1 MSVQLLTEHHL
12 RFLSQKRG
20 CTGSSESTLVKM
32 PHCWKL
38 RVTALIISSS
48 EGCDFSFTD
57 HTVPFNDFAYHS
69 MRFFIHF
76 SEYMRREYYRES
88 DFPMMNE
95 LLSVLER
102 FPVTTPTMYTPEQA
116 ATMSAKEIYGHI
128 FNDTMYWVLYKSMD
142 GNILK
147 NI

>member
-1 MSVQLLTEHHL
+1 
-12 RFLSQKRG
+12 
-20 CTGSSESTLVKM
+20 
-32 PHCWKL
+32 
-38 RVTALIISSS
+38 
-48 EGCDFSFTD
+48 
-57 HTVPFNDFAYHS
+57 
-69 MRFFIHF
+69 
-76 SEYMRREYYRES
+76 MRREYYRES

>member
-1 MSVQLLTEHHL
+1 M
-12 RFLSQKRG
+12 F
-20 CTGSSESTLVKM
+20 ESTLVKT

-38 RVTALIISSS
+38 RATALIISSS
-48 EGCDFSFTD
+48 EGCDFSFAD
-57 HTVPFNDFAYHS
+57 NTVPFNDFVYHS
-69 MRFFIHF
+69 VRSFIHF

-102 FPVTTPTMYTPEQA
+102 IPVTTPTMYTPEQV

-147 NI
+147 I